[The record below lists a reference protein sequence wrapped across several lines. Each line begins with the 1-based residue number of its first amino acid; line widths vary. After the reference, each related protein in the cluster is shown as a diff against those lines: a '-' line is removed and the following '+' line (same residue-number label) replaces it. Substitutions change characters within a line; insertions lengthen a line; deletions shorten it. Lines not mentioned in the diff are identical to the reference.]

1 MAAKAHEKTD
11 ATTKTVAGLY
21 AFGVPQSQIAD
32 YIGID
37 SNTLRKYYSD
47 EMKEAKAGANGK
59 VAKFLFHAA
68 SGQAL
73 EDGAQYGDCLRA
85 AMFWAKTQMK
95 WRERTDINHT
105 SDDGSMS
112 PKPAITAVDAIEAA
126 KQYQKIMGK
135 DE

>member
-11 ATTKTVAGLY
+11 ATTKTVVALY
-21 AFGVPQSQIAD
+21 SFGVPQSQIAG

-37 SNTLRKYYSD
+37 SNTLRKYYLP
-47 EMKEAKAGANGK
+47 EMK
-59 VAKFLFHAA
+59 VAKTGANAKVAQFLFNSAT
-68 SGQAL
+68 GQAL
-73 EDGAQYGDCLRA
+73 KEGAQYGDCLRA
-85 AMFWAKTQMK
+85 AMFWAKTQMQ
-95 WRERTDINHT
+95 WREKQHINLT
-105 SDDGSMS
+105 SSDGSMS

>member
-11 ATTKTVAGLY
+11 ATTKTVVALY
-21 AFGVPQSQIAD
+21 SFGVPQSQIAD
-32 YIGID
+32 YVGID
-37 SNTLRKYYSD
+37 SNTLRKYYLP
-47 EMKEAKAGANGK
+47 EMKMAKTGANGT
-59 VAKFLFHAA
+59 VAKFLFNAA
-68 SGQAL
+68 SGNAL